1 MAMTIQERRR
11 RDRDKKRKQRA
22 AQRAAG
28 APQHH
33 AVLKALVEATAF
45 AWDGVNIERPAHE
58 PGRTSID
65 MAVVI
70 KTASTILVDRCGFN
84 AKKSAEAIK
93 GALAPHPEHRWP
105 GNTPTHADP
114 APAAAQAS

>member
-11 RDRDKKRKQRA
+11 RDRDKKRKQRV
-22 AQRAAG
+22 AQRASG

-33 AVLKALVEATAF
+33 AVLKAITEATAF
-45 AWDGVNIERPAHE
+45 AWDGANIGRAANE
-58 PGRTSID
+58 PGRTAID
-65 MAVVI
+65 MATVI
-70 KTASTILVDRCGFN
+70 KAASDILVQRCGFDPL
-84 AKKSAEAIK
+84 KSREAIK
-93 GALAPHPEHRWP
+93 GALAPRPEHRWP